1 MTKIDD
7 FHAGRLKNTLEDIRG
22 IREKNVTALDG
33 EFEIWKQNV
42 LESLTALFGKD
53 HDRTDRFRK
62 LDFWL
67 IRTDCGGSL
76 HWSRIDRRI
85 FEKDLATSADILSG
99 ALEHL
104 PGHWQAG

>member
-1 MTKIDD
+1 MTNIVGL
-7 FHAGRLKNTLEDIRG
+7 HAGRLKNALEDIRG

-42 LESLTALFGKD
+42 LELLTALFGKN
-53 HDRTDRFRK
+53 HDLTGRFRK

-67 IRTDCGGSL
+67 IRTDCGGSI

-85 FEKDLATSADILSG
+85 FEKDLATAADILSN
-99 ALEHL
+99 ASEHL
-104 PGHWQAG
+104 PRNWKAG